1 MSTTALVIVLVGV
14 VVALMPTNLVLV
26 QCLISGAVFIS
37 EGSYSLV
44 LLAPRLF
51 RSVVLVSAPRC
62 PPQRV
67 RWIRCRVGRARQVRR
82 QSSVGGIFVSSG
94 RVAPDPSPAVSRV
107 ALVRTDTSG
116 ARRTPSPR
124 SGIRT
129 ARATSLAPS
138 RDASRARPAL
148 LEEPAAEEVIS

>member
-51 RSVVLVSAPRC
+51 RSVVLVSAPPRC
-62 PPQRV
+62 SASG
-67 RWIRCRVGRARQVRR
+67 WISCTSPRAR
-82 QSSVGGIFVSSG
+82 G
-94 RVAPDPSPAVSRV
+94 R
-107 ALVRTDTSG
+107 
-116 ARRTPSPR
+116 
-124 SGIRT
+124 
-129 ARATSLAPS
+129 
-138 RDASRARPAL
+138 
-148 LEEPAAEEVIS
+148 